1 MAIIHEELAKFAHK
15 LERKENLRL
24 YSGNLL
30 SKYGDFSLNSQEIWR
45 LWHFLFLQI
54 W

>member
-1 MAIIHEELAKFAHK
+1 
-15 LERKENLRL
+15 
-24 YSGNLL
+24 L